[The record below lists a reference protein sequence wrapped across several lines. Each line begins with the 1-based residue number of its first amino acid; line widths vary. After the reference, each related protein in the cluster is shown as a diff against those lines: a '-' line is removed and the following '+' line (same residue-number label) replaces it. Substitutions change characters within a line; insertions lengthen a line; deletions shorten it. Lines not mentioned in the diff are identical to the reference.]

1 MIRRPPG
8 LKSTATPVP
17 TRRSADL
24 PVALATQEPHHHQL
38 RGGDHLLDVEVDRHI
53 VAELH
58 EVGEAQAGCGLAE
71 RGSNLSLG
79 GGERGQLAV
88 RGREEDDVA
97 GVLPEVDRFRAVP
110 EIGRASWRERG
121 GKDLE
126 VLVVAGSYK

>member
-24 PVALATQEPHHHQL
+24 PVALATQETHHHQL

-88 RGREEDDVA
+88 RGREEGDLA
-97 GVLPEVDRFRAVP
+97 GVLPGVDRFTALVSDRKNDGRGKRAT
-110 EIGRASWRERG
+110 
-121 GKDLE
+121 D
-126 VLVVAGSYK
+126 LVVI